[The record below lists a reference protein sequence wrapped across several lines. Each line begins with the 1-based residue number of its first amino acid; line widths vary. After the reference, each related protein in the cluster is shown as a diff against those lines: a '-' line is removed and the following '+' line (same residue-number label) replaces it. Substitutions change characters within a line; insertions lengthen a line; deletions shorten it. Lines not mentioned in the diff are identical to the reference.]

1 MNNMGY
7 FRKINICAASAPLHG
22 TIGPFGQGLDYGLSP
37 IPTDSKNQK
46 KRKSIFRIF
55 RAASG

>member
-1 MNNMGY
+1 LKLKRY
-7 FRKINICAASAPLHG
+7 LKKIKACASYAPPSG
-22 TIGPFGQGLDYGLSP
+22 TIGPFGQSRDNGLSP

-55 RAASG
+55 RAAIG